1 MDLLEDIKRL
11 QGLEVKRKRNLLPR
25 AVLAAAAIA
34 LVAAMIMRVQYKY
47 DRAEPNEAL
56 LFKPAVLVKKLSNS
70 SGPAPVAVPAA
81 ADAPKSAAPRAEALA
96 EAKTA
101 PSPEGLGGEEA
112 FRPGPP
118 EQPDLEKAID
128 LLMQR
133 RSPKY

>member
-11 QGLEVKRKRNLLPR
+11 QGLDVKRKRNLLPR
-25 AVLAAAAIA
+25 AVLAAAAVA

-47 DRAEPNEAL
+47 ERADPSEAFP
-56 LFKPAVLVKKLSNS
+56 FKPAVLVKKLSDS
-70 SGPAPVAVPAA
+70 SDPTPVAAPAA

-96 EAKTA
+96 EAKTT

-112 FRPGPP
+112 LRPGPP

-128 LLMQR
+128 LLMKR